1 MLVYRITGS
10 KYAHDLSGMGA
21 ALFGGRWNKK
31 GIPVLY
37 TSESQAL
44 SLLET
49 VVNAPP
55 MLVLLMELLIF
66 RIPEDSIVE
75 IKEEALPHNWFK
87 YPAPRILAEMGSKWA
102 IQESTIALK
111 VPSSIIPS
119 SFNYLLNCQHPRFSE
134 VELLSREIFHFD
146 PRLRK

>member
-1 MLVYRITGS
+1 MLVYRIAGS

-49 VVNAPP
+49 VVNTPP
-55 MLVLLMELLIF
+55 MLVPQMELLVL
-66 RIPEDSIVE
+66 RIPDDSILE
-75 IKEEALPHNWFK
+75 IKADTLPKNWSK
-87 YPAPRILAEMGSKWA
+87 YPAPTILAEMGSKWA
-102 IQESTIALK
+102 VQESTIALK
-111 VPSSIIPS
+111 IPSSIIPS
-119 SFNYLLNCQHPRFSE
+119 SFNYLLNCRHPRFSE

-146 PRLRK
+146 PRLKK

>member
-1 MLVYRITGS
+1 MLVYRIAGS

-49 VVNAPP
+49 VVNTPP
-55 MLVLLMELLIF
+55 MLVPQMELLILK
-66 RIPEDSIVE
+66 IPDDSIEE
-75 IKEEALPHNWFK
+75 IKGDALPKNWFK
-87 YPAPRILAEMGSKWA
+87 YPAPTILAEMGSKWA
-102 IQESTIALK
+102 IQKSTLALK

-119 SFNYLLNCQHPRFSE
+119 SFNYLLNCWHPRFSE

-146 PRLRK
+146 PRLKK

>member
-1 MLVYRITGS
+1 MLVYRIAGS
-10 KYAHDLSGMGA
+10 KYAHDLSGVGA

-49 VVNAPP
+49 VVNTPP
-55 MLVLLMELLIF
+55 MLVLQMELLVL
-66 RIPEDSIVE
+66 RIPDDSILE
-75 IKEEALPHNWFK
+75 IKADTMPKNWSK
-87 YPAPRILAEMGSKWA
+87 YPAPTILAEMGSKWA
-102 IQESTIALK
+102 VQESSIALK

-119 SFNYLLNCQHPRFSE
+119 SFNYLLNCRHPRFSE

-146 PRLRK
+146 PRLKK

>member
-1 MLVYRITGS
+1 MLVYRIAGS

-37 TSESQAL
+37 TSENQAL

-49 VVNAPP
+49 VVNTPP
-55 MLVLLMELLIF
+55 MLIPPMELLIL
-66 RIPEDSIVE
+66 RIPDDSIAE
-75 IKEEALPHNWFK
+75 IQADALPKNWFK
-87 YPAPRILAEMGSKWA
+87 YPAPTILAEMGSKWA
-102 IQESTIALK
+102 VQESTVALK
-111 VPSSIIPS
+111 VPSSIISS
-119 SFNYLLNCQHPRFSE
+119 SFNYLLNCRHPRFSE

-146 PRLRK
+146 PRLKK